1 MKTLQRLAKAATLCV
16 ALMAGTSAFA
26 QERPTGPGQGGQRA
40 TPAERAEMQVKRYEK
55 QLDLTPEQ
63 ATKIRTIVLAS
74 VQEGEKLRTPGQRPD
89 REAMQALAQ
98 KRSDEIKAVLTPAQ
112 QEKFAQA
119 LAQQMERGN
128 QGRGQGQGA
137 QAQGQGQQVQPQGT
151 QDQGQ
156 KETPAKKAGKGKKGA
171 NTQGTN

>member
-1 MKTLQRLAKAATLCV
+1 
-16 ALMAGTSAFA
+16 MAGTTAFA
-26 QERPTGPGQGGQRA
+26 QEGPGTQGGGQGGPRA

-55 QLDLTPEQ
+55 QLQLTPDQ

-74 VQEGEKLRTPGQRPD
+74 VQEAEKLRTPGQKPD
-89 REAMQALAQ
+89 REAMKALTQ
-98 KRSDEIKAVLTPAQ
+98 KRTEDIKAVLTPAQ

-128 QGRGQGQGA
+128 QGQGA
-137 QAQGQGQQVQPQGT
+137 QAQGQG
-151 QDQGQ
+151 
-156 KETPAKKAGKGKKGA
+156 EAPAKKAGKGKKAA